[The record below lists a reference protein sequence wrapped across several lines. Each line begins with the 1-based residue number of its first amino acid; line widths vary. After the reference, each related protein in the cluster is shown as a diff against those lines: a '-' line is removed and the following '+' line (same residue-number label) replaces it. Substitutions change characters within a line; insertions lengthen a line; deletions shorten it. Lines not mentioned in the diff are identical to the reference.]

1 MRKNVIT
8 LWLTVCFIAHNKR
21 TFDIMPLLD
30 KKEVGKLL
38 RTQEKD
44 GLEIT
49 AIPYKPVHAS
59 VG

>member
-1 MRKNVIT
+1 M
-8 LWLTVCFIAHNKR
+8 VCFIAHNKR